1 MKKPLVIFAA
11 LSALTSSGYAD
22 AKVYI
27 DLSAPAVKK
36 LIIAVEDFSAKVPAG
51 DSKPLK
57 DELMSTLKSDLMF
70 SGLFTVVEAGAIS
83 ADGASGGAT
92 KDAFGRCR
100 ALGADTLVGG
110 SYSAEKESVVVEA
123 RFYDCVN
130 QKELI
135 ARRYVG
141 SPANPR
147 KLIHYFADHLYEE
160 LTGKQ
165 GIFTTRLLF
174 VSDRTGNKEIHMSDY
189 DGKNVRRITGNR
201 SINLSP
207 QWSPD
212 GKKIIYTSYKRKR
225 PSLYMLDA
233 GSGVETTISDR
244 PGINI
249 SGRFSPD
256 GARAAFTG
264 SAEKSPEL
272 YVVDIA
278 SGKVTRLTDN
288 HGIDVSPSWSPDGKK
303 MAFVSDTS
311 GNPHI
316 FMLHLDSGEL
326 KRLTYDGKYNS
337 SPSWSPDG
345 KRIAYARSD
354 NGSAFNIWVM
364 DPDGSNVLQLTF
376 DGNNKTPS
384 WSPDSRFI
392 VFGST
397 GRGQTGLYI
406 MQSDGSGTV
415 RVDTGAAG
423 DKSPAWS
430 PYLH

>member
-1 MKKPLVIFAA
+1 MMKRTLIIFAA
-11 LSALTSSGYAD
+11 LLALTSASYAD

-36 LIIAVEDFSAKVPAG
+36 LIIAVEDFSAKVTAG

-57 DELMSTLKSDLMF
+57 DELMSTLKSDLRF

-83 ADGASGGAT
+83 ADGAPEGAA

-135 ARRYVG
+135 ARRYIG

-174 VSDRTGNKEIHMSDY
+174 VSDRTGNKEIYMSDY
-189 DGKNVRRITGNR
+189 DGRNVRRITGNR

-212 GKKIIYTSYKRKR
+212 GKKILYTSYKRKR
-225 PSLYMLDA
+225 PCLYMLDT
-233 GSGVETTISDR
+233 GSAIETIISDR

-256 GARAAFTG
+256 GARVAFTG

-272 YVVDIA
+272 YIVDVA
-278 SGKVTRLTDN
+278 SGGFTRLTDN

-316 FMLHLDSGEL
+316 FVLHLDSGEL
-326 KRLTYDGKYNS
+326 KRLTYHSKYNS

-345 KRIAYARSD
+345 
-354 NGSAFNIWVM
+354 
-364 DPDGSNVLQLTF
+364 P
-376 DGNNKTPS
+376 
-384 WSPDSRFI
+384 
-392 VFGST
+392 
-397 GRGQTGLYI
+397 
-406 MQSDGSGTV
+406 
-415 RVDTGAAG
+415 
-423 DKSPAWS
+423 
-430 PYLH
+430 